1 MRVSALTKRMR
12 FSFGRKGTAPRWVDS
27 AALGWVPEQPL
38 DFTPKFAADPAP
50 TWTDEDAPEPK
61 AETPPALFIVP
72 ELPVEPEPV
81 IEAVAVEPGI
91 VPAPVAEPVIAEKPP
106 TALLTVA
113 PAETPLPRPANSNAA
128 PGLLLP
134 RLVIGLAQGAALFAL
149 AQSRDIGLWPGN
161 DPYLYAAFSLALLF
175 APLVLLEGLGEIEIR
190 LLGLWTGT
198 VACALAS
205 LGLYHHWRSQ
215 AIDTPHT
222 GQALIVLAAL
232 LLVVA
237 QALLRAA
244 LRDGKP
250 LARYAT
256 YADTTW
262 TLAARLVVWALLAG
276 TAWAIFGSG
285 NSLFNWLRAHDPALR
300 LAIDPQIVILPLAGA
315 ASAAAFDATNAR
327 SFTRRAAGK
336 ILLTCCTVALP
347 MLVVL
352 CAAALVAN
360 FLIAPLSL
368 AMALGF
374 ALMLL
379 IAVNASYRDG
389 GSRGVVRRACEFAAA
404 FLILGLI
411 TVAAFALGSR
421 VAAFGWSA
429 GRIYACAGTIAL
441 GLYGTAYAGAGL
453 ISIGGGKWM
462 QRIEAANI
470 ALALIL
476 IAAATALATPLADP
490 LQLAVNA
497 QGSRLETGRVD
508 PALFDFDW
516 LRRSGRFGTDA
527 LAAMTHSS
535 NPLVAKLATET
546 LAAPPGTETPPPSE
560 IGANI
565 AVRTPGARL
574 PDTLLRQD
582 WGQNPAV
589 PPCLSKPT
597 LSCDAW
603 FLDLDGDGRREILL
617 VYGNDARWWATVMK
631 ENPQGWRAAATL
643 HSPACPGTLAAMR
656 SRGVAPINPV
666 SAWRDILV
674 AGMRL
679 TPVPAPQA
687 DLPCLN

>member
-1 MRVSALTKRMR
+1 MR
-12 FSFGRKGTAPRWVDS
+12 FSFSRKNTAPRWVDS
-27 AALGWVPEQPL
+27 AALGWVPDKPL

-50 TWTDEDAPEPK
+50 TWTDEDAMPEPK
-61 AETPPALFIVP
+61 AEVPALFIVP
-72 ELPVEPEPV
+72 EPAAAPEASV
-81 IEAVAVEPGI
+81 TT
-91 VPAPVAEPVIAEKPP
+91 APPE
-106 TALLTVA
+106 TA
-113 PAETPLPRPANSNAA
+113 PLPRPANSNAA

-190 LLGLWTGT
+190 LLGLWSGT
-198 VACALAS
+198 IACALAS

-215 AIDTPHT
+215 ALDTPHS
-222 GQALIVLAAL
+222 GLALIILTATM
-232 LLVVA
+232 LVIA
-237 QALLRAA
+237 QALFRAA

-256 YADTTW
+256 YNDTTW
-262 TLAARLVVWALLAG
+262 TLAARLVVWAILAG

-285 NSLFNWLRAHDPALR
+285 NSLFNWLRAHYPALR
-300 LAIDPQIVILPLAGA
+300 LSIDPQIIVLPLVGA
-315 ASAAAFDATNAR
+315 ASAAAFDITNAR
-327 SFTRRAAGK
+327 SFTRRAARK

-347 MLVVL
+347 MLVLL

-360 FLIAPLSL
+360 VLLAPVSL

-374 ALMLL
+374 AALL
-379 IAVNASYRDG
+379 VIAINASYRDG
-389 GSRGVVRRACEFAAA
+389 APRGAVRRASEFAAA
-404 FLILGLI
+404 FLVLGLVA
-411 TVAAFALGSR
+411 VAAFALGAR

-429 GRIYACAGTIAL
+429 GRITACAGTIAL

-462 QRIEAANI
+462 QRIEGANI

-476 IAAATALATPLADP
+476 LAACLALATPLADP
-490 LQLAVNA
+490 LQLAVTA
-497 QGSRLETGRVD
+497 QGSRLERID
-508 PALFDFDW
+508 PALFDFPW
-516 LRRSGRFGTDA
+516 LRRAGRFGTEA
-527 LAAMTHSS
+527 LAALTHSS
-535 NPLVAKLATET
+535 NPQVARLATET
-546 LAAPPGTETPPPSE
+546 LAAPPGTDVPPPSQ

-574 PDTLLRQD
+574 PNTLLQQD
-582 WGQNPAV
+582 WAQNPAV
-589 PPCLSKPT
+589 PPCLTKPT

-631 ENPQGWRAAATL
+631 ENPSGWTAAATL
-643 HSPACPGTLAAMR
+643 HSPACSGTLSGSLAAMR
-656 SRGVAPINPV
+656 SQGVTPINPV

-679 TPVPAPQA
+679 TPMPAPQA
-687 DLPCLN
+687 DLPCPG